1 MDQSFPLWKPVDL
14 EKTPNG
20 YSADHIAKAMGFTS
34 MAKAADS
41 GIAAPLIRQDLD
53 PKIYDVF
60 VKKFPFWDMLEKIPS
75 NGLVHAYN
83 QKTGFGAALFQ
94 SETGTVTDDNST
106 YNRATANIAVLA
118 TRRGVTLKA
127 QYAVRQG
134 GAPYDAEAE
143 EIESGLVAMAYT
155 TQRALFRYQDSDS
168 TSTTATAAN
177 GNYDAN
183 AFNGLRYII
192 NNQSPAANTVTAA
205 TGTGTNPTPVTGAV
219 KQVADAIIDA
229 GGNPSLIVGASQ
241 GARLLEFEQ
250 MQFARYLLPGAEL
263 VPGLKVKEVD
273 CGYATLP
280 LLRVP
285 GDSVGTYVAG
295 GHTYTDLFVLDMDV
309 VKWAYLGGATPTI
322 LEIPIGT
329 DSKLQ
334 KLFIPFHMGGLVV
347 TVPAFVGRVSVQI
360 A

>member
-1 MDQSFPLWKPVDL
+1 MADHLSLWKPVDL
-14 EKTPNG
+14 EKRPNDYQSCAIAMG
-20 YSADHIAKAMGFTS
+20 MIAKAGP
-34 MAKAADS
+34 ADS
-41 GIAAPLIRQDLD
+41 GVLAPAIRQDLD

-83 QKTGFGAALFQ
+83 QKTAFGAALFQ
-94 SETGTVTDDNST
+94 TETGTVTDDAST

-143 EIESGLVAMAYT
+143 EIEGGLVAMAYT
-155 TQRALFRYQDSDS
+155 AQRAIFRYQDSDS
-168 TSTTATAAN
+168 TSTTATANN

-183 AFNGLRYII
+183 AFNGLRYILA
-192 NNQSPAANTVTAA
+192 NQSPAGNTIAVA
-205 TGTGTNPTPVTGAV
+205 TGTGTNPTPVTGALKSAV
-219 KQVADAIIDA
+219 DAIIDA

-241 GARLLEFEQ
+241 GARLLEDEQ
-250 MQFARYLLPGAEL
+250 LQFVRYQGQGTEV
-263 VPGLKVKEVD
+263 VPGLHVKEVD
-273 CGYATLP
+273 AGYATLP

-285 GDSVGTYVAG
+285 GDAVGTYVAN
-295 GHTYTDLFVLDMDV
+295 GHTYSDLFVLDMDV

-334 KLFIPFHMGGLVV
+334 KLFIPFMMGGLVV
-347 TVPAFVGRVSVQI
+347 TVPAFIARVSVQI

>member
-1 MDQSFPLWKPVDL
+1 MEQFALWKPVDL
-14 EKTPNG
+14 EKRPNA
-20 YSADHIAKAMGFTS
+20 YSQDDIAKAMGFIT
-34 MAKAADS
+34 KAGPADS
-41 GIAAPLIRQDLD
+41 GLVAPLIRQDLD

-60 VKKFPFWDMLEKIPS
+60 VKKFPFWDMVEKIPA

-83 QKTGFGAALFQ
+83 QKTAYGAALFQ
-94 SETGTVTDDNST
+94 AETGTVTDDAST

-118 TRRGVTLKA
+118 TRRGVSLKA

-143 EIESGLVAMAYT
+143 EIEGGLVAMAYT
-155 TQRALFRYQDSDS
+155 AQRAIFRYQNTNSGA
-168 TSTTATAAN
+168 TTPTAAD

-183 AFNGLRYII
+183 AFDGLRYVL
-192 NNQSPAANTVTAA
+192 NNQSPAANTVTVA

-219 KQVADAIIDA
+219 KQAVDAIIDA

-250 MQFARYLLPGAEL
+250 MQFARYMLPGSEI
-263 VPGLKVKEVD
+263 VPGLRVKEVD
-273 CGYATLP
+273 AGYATLP

-295 GHTYTDLFVLDMDV
+295 GHTYSDLFILDMDV
-309 VKWAYLGGATPTI
+309 VKWAYLGGATPTV
-322 LEIPIGT
+322 LEIPIGV

-334 KLFIPFHMGGLVV
+334 KLFIPFMMGGLVV
-347 TVPAFVGRVSVQI
+347 TVPAFIARVSVQI